1 MPRCWVWTGWCWAA
15 ESDMLTAVEALE
27 RRISRKRSR
36 VELKTIRT
44 RYPMG
49 AEKQIVQSVT
59 RRRSRRE
66 VGRRTYAVWSSTSR
80 QPLRWARH

>member
-1 MPRCWVWTGWCWAA
+1 MDRVVLAA

-49 AEKQIVQSVT
+49 AEKQIVS
-59 RRRSRRE
+59 RSPAGRSCRE
-66 VGRRTYAVWSSTSR
+66 AGRRTYAVWSSTSR